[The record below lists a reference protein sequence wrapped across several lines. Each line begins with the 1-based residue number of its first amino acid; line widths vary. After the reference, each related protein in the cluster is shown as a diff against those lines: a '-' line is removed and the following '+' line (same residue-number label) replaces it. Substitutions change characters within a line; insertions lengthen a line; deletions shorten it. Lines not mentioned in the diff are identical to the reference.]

1 MESVQKK
8 WAGHKFTLKSNMLTL
23 DGISVEEVGLSQMH
37 TEVEHNDLGPWM
49 KSVQKKVD
57 QLQME
62 AEVQHTDVRGLK
74 WTANYDKLLW
84 EQV

>member
-1 MESVQKK
+1 MDRGCDLGWNLCRKN

-49 KSVQKKVD
+49 KSV
-57 QLQME
+57 
-62 AEVQHTDVRGLK
+62 
-74 WTANYDKLLW
+74 
-84 EQV
+84 